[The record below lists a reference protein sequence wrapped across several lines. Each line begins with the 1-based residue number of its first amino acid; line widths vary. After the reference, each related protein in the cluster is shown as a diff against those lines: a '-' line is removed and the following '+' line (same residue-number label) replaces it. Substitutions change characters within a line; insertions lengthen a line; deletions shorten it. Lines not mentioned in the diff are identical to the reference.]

1 PPALILP
8 EGSVKSASKTSWSIL
23 DNMLIS
29 FLCISRTS
37 MREPHWHP
45 ETAEMGYVID
55 GDARLTIL
63 APYSSHRLNTLELKN
78 DDVYF
83 VPRAYPHYIGNMGD
97 VEVKI
102 LLFFDQAIVYDI
114 SYQSSF
120 LAYSRE
126 VLAASFKY
134 DSTQL
139 PNVPFNRQNLFI
151 KRVNP

>member
-1 PPALILP
+1 
-8 EGSVKSASKTSWSIL
+8 
-23 DNMLIS
+23 
-29 FLCISRTS
+29 